1 MKHDAFVIIGKSGSG
16 KGTQALLLIEAL
28 SKQGKD
34 VQHIEM
40 GDAFRDFL
48 RQSNYT
54 AEQSGIIAEEGEL
67 QPDFLANYF
76 MAQELIKYANGE
88 RVFLFDGTPRT
99 KRQARIMDGAL
110 RFYGIRKPLVIVL
123 DVQDESVVERMRM
136 RGRSDDQISA
146 ITTRLGWYGAETE
159 RAIKYFAEQ
168 DSYYSVVRID
178 GDRAVE
184 DIHQDIVSLLA

>member
-1 MKHDAFVIIGKSGSG
+1 MKHDAFIIIGKSGSG

-34 VQHIEM
+34 IQHIEM

-54 AEQSGIIAEEGEL
+54 AEQSGVIAKEGEL

-88 RVFLFDGTPRT
+88 RMFLFDGTPRT

-110 RFYGIRKPLVIVL
+110 RFYGIEKPLVIVL

-146 ITTRLGWYGAETE
+146 ITTRLGWYSAETE
-159 RAIKYFAEQ
+159 RAIDYFSQ
-168 DSYYSVVRID
+168 QNDYYSVARID
-178 GDRAVE
+178 GDREVE
-184 DIHQDIVSLLA
+184 EIHQDIVSGIA